1 MNLDGH
7 GSKEE
12 YPSEQKIPNHTHP
25 FIGDNPFVGR
35 QRRRSRNPEKLALPI
50 RALTLDRDDPYS
62 DEELS
67 PGLNRI
73 QMTSQVFKN

>member
-7 GSKEE
+7 GLKED
-12 YPSEQKIPNHTHP
+12 YPSKQEIPNHTHP
-25 FIGDNPFVGR
+25 FAGDNPFIGR

-67 PGLNRI
+67 PG
-73 QMTSQVFKN
+73 

>member
-12 YPSEQKIPNHTHP
+12 DNPSQIPNHTQHP
-25 FIGDNPFVGR
+25 FIGDHPFIGR

-67 PGLNRI
+67 PG
-73 QMTSQVFKN
+73 